1 MVADALSCIPEL
13 PPNTLLSFS
22 VPCLTFLEEL
32 KQHLASNHAFNA
44 LGQAIS
50 TMPTEHQDYSL
61 ANNLIMH
68 HGRIW
73 LPLASPFTQTQLK
86 EYHSSPIGGHFG
98 ISKTLARIRENFT
111 WPGIRNDAE
120 KFVASCVDCQ
130 HAKYETK
137 RVVGL
142 LCPLPVPF

>member
-1 MVADALSCIPEL
+1 
-13 PPNTLLSFS
+13 
-22 VPCLTFLEEL
+22 
-32 KQHLASNHAFNA
+32 
-44 LGQAIS
+44 
-50 TMPTEHQDYSL
+50 
-61 ANNLIMH
+61 MH

-142 LCPLPVPF
+142 LCPLPVPFRPWKDLSLDFIIGFPDFHGHTTILMVVDQFSKGIHLGMLPTHHLRTQSPFFLWLWSGRSMVCPEA